1 MEIFKEFVYD
11 PNLLKDSNDPTKR
24 KSLKSSGKNSRVSKI
39 SNDSQDKN
47 MTIN

>member
-1 MEIFKEFVYD
+1 MFD

-24 KSLKSSGKNSRVSKI
+24 RSLKSSGRNSRVSKM

-47 MTIN
+47 MTINSQF